1 MKKILSLLLV
11 IAISLG
17 MSLPVLADEN
27 TVHGVRSLETQL
39 ELVEYAQDIFP
50 KHLHA
55 LVEIGDLNG
64 SMEEYSLGEPFT
76 VFNVKDNTNSSCFP
90 VLQNGEIAAILEVSK
105 IQGEY
110 NSTLSIS
117 FSKELNNLLEK
128 GELND
133 FVLLTDGINLQ
144 ASNGK
149 RSINIFKLYDDG
161 NEVGEL
167 YNEFNLPISSLS
179 KVVSETDLETES
191 VARSF
196 ASNIIRPTA
205 VDGPKSYRTL
215 NVNGVSQSGDTCWAA
230 VCATMINYY
239 RGESLSAVDVA
250 KYIFGDDWDK
260 GGTWTDMRNAYNHW
274 GLYPSETGAISFSD
288 VKSEIDASKPMHL
301 GLNGHSVGL
310 IGYENWVGSAGGSN
324 DRILILMEPKGLTF

>member
-1 MKKILSLLLV
+1 MLLV

-17 MSLPVLADEN
+17 ISLPILANEN
-27 TVHGVRSLETQL
+27 TIHGGRSLETQL

-76 VFNVKDNTNSSCFP
+76 VFNFKENTNSSCFP

-167 YNEFNLPISSLS
+167 YNEFNLSISSLS
-179 KVVSETDLETES
+179 KVVSETDLETDLETES

-250 KYIFGDDWDK
+250 KYVFGDDWDK

-274 GLYPSETGAISFSD
+274 GLYPSETGVISFSD
-288 VKSEIDASKPMHL
+288 VKSEIDDSKPMHL